1 MNTQEVLQYA
11 DEAFAYAEGHK
22 YEDELHILLTEQVL
36 EMLVQAR
43 ADETDPMAND
53 TSDAL

>member
-11 DEAFAYAEGHK
+11 DEAFAYAEGHEH
-22 YEDELHILLTEQVL
+22 EDELHILLTEQVL
-36 EMLVQAR
+36 EMLVEAR

>member
-53 TSDAL
+53 ESDAL